1 MGGHRE
7 RQLCPGDH
15 DLGGQYGR
23 PRPDVVASATIDG
36 VGYKIW
42 SEGKA
47 GTVSDTVSVLD
58 SISHP
63 DR

>member
-1 MGGHRE
+1 
-7 RQLCPGDH
+7 
-15 DLGGQYGR
+15 
-23 PRPDVVASATIDG
+23 VASATIDG